1 MLWEKIHGDPKI
13 GDISHAVIFR
23 EGCGMGK
30 RIGKLLVLFLILM
43 MSVPSFSAGVPV
55 IKYEGSSTAGLF
67 MKDAATVYKRAV
79 IEISVLTESN
89 GGEIC
94 PLANTCDIGGVARD
108 IHPLFINRGLYAI
121 PFAYDV
127 LTAIVN
133 SENPVKELTSDQ
145 LKGIFSGKIKN
156 WKEVGGE
163 DWPITVYIVG
173 KESATR
179 DVFKMHILQD
189 SEYGV
194 NSKVTR
200 PDWRIVLN
208 VNMDK
213 GGIGHISYSFVANTD
228 QVRPL
233 IIDGLNPIDHQSQ
246 YPIRRVLHLTTF
258 GFPRGAVIEFFNW
271 ILSDEGREVIKK
283 RFVIYWSE
291 LPP

>member
-1 MLWEKIHGDPKI
+1 
-13 GDISHAVIFR
+13 
-23 EGCGMGK
+23 MGI
-30 RIGKLLVLFLILM
+30 IGKLLVLFLMI
-43 MSVPSFSAGVPV
+43 SVPSFAPGNPV
-55 IKYEGSSTAGLF
+55 IKYEGSSTVGLF
-67 MKDAATVYKRAV
+67 IKDVVKVYKIAD

-94 PLANTCDIGGVARD
+94 PLAKTCDIGGVARD

-133 SENPVKELTSDQ
+133 SENSVKELTSDQ
-145 LKGIFSGKIKN
+145 LKGIFSRKIKN

-163 DWPITVYIVG
+163 DQPITVYIVG

-179 DVFKMHILQD
+179 DVFKKHILKD

-194 NSKVTR
+194 YSRVTR
-200 PDWRIVLN
+200 PDWRVVLN
-208 VNMDK
+208 VNLDK
-213 GGIGHISYSFVANTD
+213 GGIAHTSYAFVANTD

-233 IIDGLNPIDHQSQ
+233 IIDGQNPIDHQSG

-258 GFPRGAVIEFFNW
+258 GPPQGAVKEFFDW

-283 RFVIYWSE
+283 RFVPY
-291 LPP
+291 P

>member
-1 MLWEKIHGDPKI
+1 
-13 GDISHAVIFR
+13 
-23 EGCGMGK
+23 MGK
-30 RIGKLLVLFLILM
+30 TGKLLVLCLM
-43 MSVPSFSAGVPV
+43 ISLPSLAAGNPV

-67 MKDAATVYKRAV
+67 MKDAAKVYKKAV
-79 IEISVLTESN
+79 IKVSVLTESN

-94 PLANTCDIGGVARD
+94 PLAKTCDIGGVARD
-108 IHPLFINRGLYAI
+108 IHLFLIKRGLYAI

-133 SENPVKELTSDQ
+133 SKNPVKELTSDQ

-163 DWPITVYIVG
+163 DRLIAVYIVG

-179 DVFKMHILQD
+179 DVFKMHILKD

-200 PDWRIVLN
+200 PDWRIVPS
-208 VNMDK
+208 VNRDR
-213 GGIGHISYSFVANTD
+213 GGIGHISYSFAANTD

-233 IIDGLNPIDHQSQ
+233 IIDGQNPIDHQSE
-246 YPIRRVLHLTTF
+246 YPIRRILLLTTF
-258 GFPRGAVIEFFNW
+258 GPPQGAVKDFFDW
-271 ILSDEGREVIKK
+271 IFSDECREVIKK
-283 RFVIYWSE
+283 RFVPYWSD

>member
-1 MLWEKIHGDPKI
+1 
-13 GDISHAVIFR
+13 
-23 EGCGMGK
+23 MGK
-30 RIGKLLVLFLILM
+30 IGKLMVLFLILM
-43 MSVPSFSAGVPV
+43 MSIPAFAARDPVIKPV

-67 MKDAATVYKRAV
+67 MKDASEVYERAFIKR
-79 IEISVLTESN
+79 SVLTESN

-94 PLANTCDIGGVARD
+94 PLAKTCDIGGVARD
-108 IHPLFINRGLYAI
+108 IDLFLIKRGLYAI

-163 DWPITVYIVG
+163 DRLITVYIVG

-179 DVFKMHILQD
+179 DVFKKHILQD

-194 NSKVTR
+194 YSRVTR
-200 PDWRIVLN
+200 PDWRIVLS
-208 VNMDK
+208 VNMDQ
-213 GGIGHISYSFVANTD
+213 GGIGHTSYSFVANTD

-233 IIDGLNPIDHQSQ
+233 IIDGQNPIDHQSE
-246 YPIRRVLHLTTF
+246 YPIRRILVLTTY
-258 GFPRGAVIEFFNW
+258 GPPQGTVKDFFDW
-271 ILSDEGREVIKK
+271 IFSDEGREVIKK
-283 RFVIYWSE
+283 RFVP
-291 LPP
+291 LR